1 MPFSVPEL
9 TGCAAQRLVNTIAK
23 TFIRQVRFPP
33 ITRALAEAFIF
44 GVVFLV
50 AGHISLGLMVSEML
64 SSMVMFVFIMMI
76 SMVLSGVYRSEI
88 TNSIMNLYV
97 HSAYGFVLASVF
109 CVVAANLF
117 EPRFANV
124 KFEFFFLF
132 STFFV
137 FNTVS
142 PLFSGTDFMD
152 GGGRRVN

>member
-1 MPFSVPEL
+1 MPSSAPET
-9 TGCAAQRLVNTIAK
+9 TGCAAQRLFNIIAK
-23 TFIRQVRFPP
+23 AFIRQVRFPP
-33 ITRALAEAFIF
+33 ISRALAEACIF
-44 GVVFLV
+44 GVIFLV
-50 AGHISLGLMVSEML
+50 AGHISLGLKVQEML
-64 SSMVMFVFIMMI
+64 SPMVLFVFIMMI
-76 SMVLSGVYRSEI
+76 SMVMSGVYRNEI

-97 HSAYGFVLASVF
+97 HSAYGFVLASIL
-109 CVVAANLF
+109 CVATVNLL

-132 STFFV
+132 SAFFV